1 MRKKIFAPVFATA
14 VALSASI
21 VSYANPADY
30 SQQNQDVEKIDMT
43 ESQEYQDIRFKT
55 AVVKDG
61 VAVNVRTE
69 QVDGQVQNVAY
80 SGDNFKVLG
89 KQGDWLKVENGS
101 LEGWMSAKYLDL
113 KECDGYVE
121 ASKLNFRAEEGTDS
135 DVHEVLDYGTAVT
148 VLEDNGDWLKVKH
161 KDQEGYVFAKYLTDE
176 SPIVEVYNSGSESVK
191 GATTE
196 TQNNPTDE
204 ENSSQGNE
212 ETSTEDSS
220 NSNSGSDES
229 SNSGS
234 DESSNSGSDESSNSG
249 SDESSNSGSNSSGEE
264 SNDSSSDVPA
274 SSSSSVQS
282 VLNLAYSKQ
291 GLPYVWGAEGPN
303 SFDCSGFTK
312 YVFKNSV
319 GVSIPRTSKEQ
330 ANFGQTVSKSNLQPG
345 DMVFFTTDGSGQV
358 SHVGIYVGGG
368 SMIHAPSSGKNIKV
382 TSIESSYYTQ
392 RFVTAK
398 RVL

>member
-43 ESQEYQDIRFKT
+43 ETQEYQDVRFKT

-61 VAVNVRTE
+61 VAVNVRNE
-69 QVDGQVQNVAY
+69 QEDGQVQNVAY
-80 SGDNFKVLG
+80 SGESFKVLG
-89 KQGDWLKVENGS
+89 KQGEWLKVENGS

-113 KECDGYVE
+113 KVCDGYVD
-121 ASKLNFRAEEGTDS
+121 ASRLNFRSEEGTDS
-135 DVHEVLDYGTAVT
+135 EVFEVLDYGTAIT
-148 VLEDNGDWLKVKH
+148 VLEDNGEWLKVKH
-161 KDQEGYVFAKYLTDE
+161 NEQEGYIFSKYVTDK
-176 SPIVEVYNSGSESVK
+176 SPIVDEYNAGVDSTQSTVPELQNKGTEENGSPQVNGTESNGTTEENVTESSESD
-191 GATTE
+191 TNTNSE
-196 TQNNPTDE
+196 NN
-204 ENSSQGNE
+204 
-212 ETSTEDSS
+212 
-220 NSNSGSDES
+220 ES
-229 SNSGS
+229 A
-234 DESSNSGSDESSNSG
+234 
-249 SDESSNSGSNSSGEE
+249 NSGSNSSEEE

-312 YVFKNSV
+312 YVFNNSA

-330 ANFGQTVSKSNLQPG
+330 AKFGQTVSKSNLQPG

-382 TSIESSYYTQ
+382 TSIESDYYTQ

>member
-55 AVVKDG
+55 AMVKDG

-80 SGDNFKVLG
+80 SGDSFKVLG

-121 ASKLNFRAEEGTDS
+121 ASKLNFRVEEGTDS
-135 DVHEVLDYGTAVT
+135 DVHKVLDYGTAVT

-161 KDQEGYVFAKYLTDE
+161 NDQEGYVFAKYLTDE
-176 SPIVEVYNSGSESVK
+176 SPVVEVYNSGAESVK

-234 DESSNSGSDESSNSG
+234 N
-249 SDESSNSGSNSSGEE
+249 ESSNSGSNSSGEE
-264 SNDSSSDVPA
+264 SSDSSSDVPA

>member
-148 VLEDNGDWLKVKH
+148 VLEDNGDWLKIKQ
-161 KDQEGYVFAKYLTDE
+161 KK
-176 SPIVEVYNSGSESVK
+176 K
-191 GATTE
+191 K
-196 TQNNPTDE
+196 
-204 ENSSQGNE
+204 
-212 ETSTEDSS
+212 
-220 NSNSGSDES
+220 
-229 SNSGS
+229 
-234 DESSNSGSDESSNSG
+234 
-249 SDESSNSGSNSSGEE
+249 NSGSNSSGEE

>member
-55 AVVKDG
+55 AMVKDG

-80 SGDNFKVLG
+80 SGDSFKVLG

-135 DVHEVLDYGTAVT
+135 DVHKVLDYGTAVT

-161 KDQEGYVFAKYLTDE
+161 NDQEGYVFAKYLTDE
-176 SPIVEVYNSGSESVK
+176 SPVVEVYNSGAESVK

-204 ENSSQGNE
+204 ENSTQGNE

-234 DESSNSGSDESSNSG
+234 DESSNSGS
-249 SDESSNSGSNSSGEE
+249 NSSGEE
-264 SNDSSSDVPA
+264 SSDSSSDVPA